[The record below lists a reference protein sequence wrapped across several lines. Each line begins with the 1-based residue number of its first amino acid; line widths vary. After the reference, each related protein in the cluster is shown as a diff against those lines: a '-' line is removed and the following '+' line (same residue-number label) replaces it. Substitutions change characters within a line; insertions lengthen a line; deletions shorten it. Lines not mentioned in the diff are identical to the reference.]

1 MSAFPKMIQR
11 YSMLNVFCWPMML
24 RPPIWG
30 VIPNGSERNAKRP
43 EWLSESN
50 MFGTGTTTCYI
61 EVTKKAALFP
71 QRGPSGCERTQPVV
85 RRHGSAAQRWD
96 LVLPPVDPPTLTS
109 LIRPAMDVSIVFPL
123 KMVDLS
129 IVLDVSVPAL
139 GYCWSYDYREKGFF
153 SDSHAD
159 SWSWNGSDV
168 SKRYGWYGWPN
179 LVLDRA
185 QSSRPQR
192 K

>member
-1 MSAFPKMIQR
+1 
-11 YSMLNVFCWPMML
+11 MML

-30 VIPNGSERNAKRP
+30 VIPNRSERKKKRP
-43 EWLSESN
+43 EWLSN

-71 QRGPSGCERTQPVV
+71 QRGPSCERTQPVV

-96 LVLPPVDPPTLTS
+96 LVLPPVDPPTLTRS
-109 LIRPAMDVSIVFPL
+109 STTSNGRFHSFPI
-123 KMVDLS
+123 KNGGS
-129 IVLDVSVPAL
+129 FHSFPIKNGGSFHSFPIKN
-139 GYCWSYDYREKGFF
+139 GGSFHSFGCFSSSNGCYCWSYDYREKGFF

-159 SWSWNGSDV
+159 SWSWNGDV
-168 SKRYGWYGWPN
+168 SKRYGWPN